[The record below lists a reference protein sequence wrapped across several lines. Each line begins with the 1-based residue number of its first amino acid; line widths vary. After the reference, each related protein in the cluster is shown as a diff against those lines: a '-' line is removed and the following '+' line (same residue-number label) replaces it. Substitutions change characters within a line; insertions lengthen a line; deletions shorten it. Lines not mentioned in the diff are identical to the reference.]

1 MGVVWVEGVGWV
13 VFGFGSKE
21 VGGQIGWRSFGGETQ
36 IGGEC
41 GVRWSQC
48 VVAALVSGLVGGVGG
63 REEVEGGGIDF
74 LQGSENHRMNPS
86 QSRIQ
91 WVWGVVTMCV

>member
-1 MGVVWVEGVGWV
+1 M
-13 VFGFGSKE
+13 
-21 VGGQIGWRSFGGETQ
+21 
-36 IGGEC
+36 
-41 GVRWSQC
+41 
-48 VVAALVSGLVGGVGG
+48 VAALVSGLVGGVGG